1 MHSLEVSMVWMQRCN
16 PFILMAS
23 LLLTGFGVVSVYSA
37 SAIVAMDRHQDPYF
51 YLRRQMIFAAF
62 GVLAMVVAV
71 QIDYRHLQR
80 WAPLSLVLTLLFLCS
95 VFVPML
101 GKEAGGARRWLQIGR
116 FSFQPA
122 ELSKLTLV
130 LYLAHRLAAQQA
142 WRGRFIRHY
151 LFLAGIIGALFLCT
165 LLQPDFGTAVLL
177 LELAVIILFI
187 GGVPLRH
194 LLALLV
200 VTLPFLYMSLVHVGF
215 RWRRLLAFWDPWA
228 ARLEAGFQIVQSLL
242 AFGSGG
248 LMGVGPGASKQKLF
262 FLPEA
267 HTDFVFAVIGE
278 EFGFLGCIA
287 VLGCFG
293 VLLWHG
299 MAVAGRSQNLFAR
312 YLAAGITSM
321 VLLQAVMNVAVVV
334 GFLPT
339 KGLPLPFVSYG
350 GSSLVMTLVSV
361 GILLG
366 ISARLP
372 APRHPSEA
380 IHPQHPEMMRQT
392 TT

>member
-1 MHSLEVSMVWMQRCN
+1 MVWMQRCN
-16 PFILMAS
+16 RFILMAS

-51 YLRRQMIFAAF
+51 YLRRQMIFAVL
-62 GVLAMVVAV
+62 GVLAMMVAV
-71 QIDYRHLQR
+71 HIDYRHLQR
-80 WAPLSLVLTLLFLCS
+80 WAPLSLAVTLILLGS
-95 VFVPML
+95 VFVPAL

-116 FSFQPA
+116 FSLQPA
-122 ELSKLTLV
+122 ELSKLTLI
-130 LYLAHRLAAQQA
+130 LYLAHRLATQQP
-142 WRGRFIRHY
+142 WRGRVVRRY
-151 LFLAGIIGALFLCT
+151 LFLSGIIGALFLCV

-177 LELAVIILFI
+177 LEIAVIVLFI

-194 LLALLV
+194 LSGLLV
-200 VTLPFLYMSLVHVGF
+200 VTLPFLYVSLVHVGF
-215 RWRRLLAFWDPWA
+215 RWRRMLAFWDPWA
-228 ARLEAGFQIVQSLL
+228 ARLDAGFQIVQSLL
-242 AFGSGG
+242 AFGNGG
-248 LMGVGPGASKQKLF
+248 LVGVGPGASKQKLF

-278 EFGFLGCIA
+278 EFGFMGCLA

-299 MAVAGRSQNLFAR
+299 MAVARRAQHQFAR
-312 YLAAGITSM
+312 YLAAGITTM

-350 GSSLVMTLVSV
+350 GSSLVVTLVAI

-372 APRHPSEA
+372 AARHPSEPL
-380 IHPQHPEMMRQT
+380 HPQHPEMMRQT
-392 TT
+392 TH

>member
-1 MHSLEVSMVWMQRCN
+1 MVWVQRCN

-51 YLRRQMIFAAF
+51 FLRRQMLYAAL
-62 GVLAMVVAV
+62 GVLAMFAAL
-71 QIDYRHLQR
+71 QIDYRHLRR
-80 WAPLSLVLTLLFLCS
+80 WARLSLVLTLLLLGL
-95 VFVPML
+95 VFVPAL
-101 GKEAGGARRWLQIGR
+101 AKEAGGAKRWLQIGR

-130 LYLAHRLAAQQA
+130 LYLAHRLATQEP
-142 WRGRFIRHY
+142 WRGRFIRNY
-151 LFLAGIIGALFLCT
+151 LPLAVVIGTLSSFILF
-165 LLQPDFGTAVLL
+165 QPDLGTAVLL
-177 LELAVIILFI
+177 LGIAVTLLFI
-187 GGVPLRH
+187 GGVPVRY
-194 LLALLV
+194 LV
-200 VTLPFLYMSLVHVGF
+200 GSLVMTLPFLYMALVHVGF
-215 RWRRLLAFWDPWA
+215 RWRRLLAFWDPWSV
-228 ARLEAGFQIVQSLL
+228 RLDAGFQIVQSLL
-242 AFGSGG
+242 AFGNGG
-248 LMGVGPGASKQKLF
+248 IVGVGPGAGKQKLF

-278 EFGFLGCIA
+278 EFGFIGCIA
-287 VLGCFG
+287 VLGLFG

-312 YLAAGITSM
+312 YLASGITSM
-321 VLLQAVMNVAVVV
+321 ILLQGMMNVAVVV
-334 GFLPT
+334 GFIPT

-350 GSSLVMTLVSV
+350 GSSLVVTLVSV

-372 APRHPSEA
+372 AARGPSEG
-380 IHPQHPEMMRQT
+380 IHPQHPEMVKQAAN
-392 TT
+392 

>member
-1 MHSLEVSMVWMQRCN
+1 MVWMQRCN
-16 PFILMAS
+16 PGILLAS
-23 LLLTGFGVVSVYSA
+23 LLLTGFGIVSVYSA
-37 SAIVAMDRHQDPYF
+37 SAIVAMERHQDPYF
-51 YLRRQMIFAAF
+51 FFRRQMLFAIF

-71 QIDYRHLQR
+71 QIDYRQLQP
-80 WAPLSLVLTLLFLCS
+80 WAPLSLVITLVLLGA
-95 VFVPML
+95 VFVPLL
-101 GKEAGGARRWLQIGR
+101 GKEAGGAKRWLQVGR

-130 LYLAHRLAAQQA
+130 LYLAHRLAAQRS
-142 WRGRFIRHY
+142 WRGRYNRHD
-151 LFLAGIIGALFLCT
+151 LFLAGIIGMLFLGT
-165 LLQPDFGTAVLL
+165 LLQPDLGTAILL
-177 LELAVIILFI
+177 LEIAVIVLFI

-194 LLALLV
+194 LISLV
-200 VTLPFLYMSLVHVGF
+200 VVVLPFLYLTLVHVGF

-228 ARLEAGFQIVQSLL
+228 ARLDAGFQIVQSLL
-242 AFGSGG
+242 AFGNGG
-248 LMGVGPGASKQKLF
+248 LTGVGPGASKQKLF

-278 EFGFLGCIA
+278 EFGFIGCMA

-293 VLLWHG
+293 ILLWHG
-299 MAVAGRSQNLFAR
+299 MAVARRSQNTFAR

-321 VLLQAVMNVAVVV
+321 VVLQAVMNVAVVV

-350 GSSLVMTLVSV
+350 GSSLVVTHVSV

-366 ISARLP
+366 ISSRLP
-372 APRHPSEA
+372 LVKRPLAASQ
-380 IHPQHPEMMRQT
+380 PQRPEIARQT

>member
-1 MHSLEVSMVWMQRCN
+1 MVWMRRCN
-16 PFILMAS
+16 PSILLAS
-23 LLLTGFGVVSVYSA
+23 LLLTGFGIVSVYSA
-37 SAIVAMDRHQDPYF
+37 SAIIAMERHQDPYF
-51 YLRRQMIFAAF
+51 FLRRQMLFALC
-62 GVLAMVVAV
+62 GVLAMWVAV
-71 QIDYRHLQR
+71 QVDYRQLQR
-80 WAPLSLVLTLLFLCS
+80 WAPLSLVITLILLGA
-95 VFVPML
+95 VFVPLL
-101 GKEAGGARRWLQIGR
+101 GKEAGGAKRWLQVGR

-122 ELSKLTLV
+122 ELSKLTLI
-130 LYLAHRLAAQQA
+130 LYLAHCLAAQQS
-142 WRGRFIRHY
+142 WRGRYNRHDC
-151 LFLAGIIGALFLCT
+151 FVAGIIGMFFLGT
-165 LLQPDFGTAVLL
+165 LLQPDLGTAILL
-177 LELAVIILFI
+177 LEIAVIVLFI
-187 GGVPLRH
+187 AGVPLRH
-194 LLALLV
+194 LVSLLV
-200 VTLPFLYMSLVHVGF
+200 VALPFLYVALVHVGF

-228 ARLEAGFQIVQSLL
+228 ARLDAGFQTVQSLL
-242 AFGSGG
+242 AFGNGG
-248 LMGVGPGASKQKLF
+248 LTGVGPGASKQKLF

-278 EFGFLGCIA
+278 EFGFVGSIA

-293 VLLWHG
+293 ILLWHG

-321 VLLQAVMNVAVVV
+321 VVLQAVMNVAVVV

-350 GSSLVMTLVSV
+350 GSSLVVTHVSV

-372 APRHPSEA
+372 TPKRHSEA
-380 IHPQHPEMMRQT
+380 IQLQRPEIARQT

>member
-1 MHSLEVSMVWMQRCN
+1 MVRLQRCN
-16 PFILMAS
+16 PGILLAS
-23 LLLTGFGVVSVYSA
+23 LMLTGFGVVSVYSA

-51 YLRRQMIFAAF
+51 FLRRQMLFAGF
-62 GVLAMVVAV
+62 GVLAMLVAV
-71 QIDYRHLQR
+71 QIDYRQLQR
-80 WAPLSLVLTLLFLCS
+80 WAPLSLVITLILLGS
-95 VFVPML
+95 VFVPLL
-101 GKEAGGARRWLQIGR
+101 GKEAGGAKRWVQVGR

-130 LYLAHRLAAQQA
+130 LYIAHRLATRQS
-142 WRGRFIRHY
+142 WRGRYTHPD
-151 LFLAGIIGALFLCT
+151 LFLAGIIGMLLLGT
-165 LLQPDFGTAVLL
+165 LLQPDLGTAILL
-177 LELAVIILFI
+177 LEIAVTVLFI

-194 LLALLV
+194 LMSLLV
-200 VTLPFLYMSLVHVGF
+200 IALPFLYVALVHVGF

-228 ARLEAGFQIVQSLL
+228 VRLDAGFQIVQSLL
-242 AFGSGG
+242 AFGNGG
-248 LMGVGPGASKQKLF
+248 LVGVGPGASKQKLF

-278 EFGFLGCIA
+278 EFGFIGCIA

-293 VLLWHG
+293 ILLWYG
-299 MAVAGRSQNLFAR
+299 MAVAGRSQDLFAR

-321 VLLQAVMNVAVVV
+321 IVLQAVMNVAVVV
-334 GFLPT
+334 GVLPT

-350 GSSLVMTLVSV
+350 GSSLVIMHISV

-372 APRHPSEA
+372 TLKRPSEA
-380 IHPQHPEMMRQT
+380 IQPQRPEIARQT
-392 TT
+392 TG